1 MAELGTAAEL
11 GQPLVVLMWNNE
23 SLGQIRDGMIE
34 KGIQPNAVNARNPD
48 FQLLFRAY
56 GCHAEKPASVEEIVP
71 AITRALAADRPR
83 LIEMTPLMAGL

>member
-1 MAELGTAAEL
+1 
-11 GQPLVVLMWNNE
+11 MWNNE
-23 SLGQIRDGMIE
+23 SLGQIRDGMIM

-56 GCHAEKPASVEEIVP
+56 ACHAENPASVDDIGP
-71 AITRALAADRPR
+71 AIAKALAGDRPS